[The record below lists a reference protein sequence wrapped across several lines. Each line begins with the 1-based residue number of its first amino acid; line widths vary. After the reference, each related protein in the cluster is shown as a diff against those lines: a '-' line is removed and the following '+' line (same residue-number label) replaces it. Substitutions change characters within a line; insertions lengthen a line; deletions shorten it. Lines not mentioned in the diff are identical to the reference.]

1 MNFLAELFE
10 SGVGYSAINTARS
23 ALSSI
28 LILPDNTTFGS
39 HPLASRL
46 LKGVFEL
53 RPALPKYQSIW
64 GITVVLNLLGSW
76 NIQNISLKHLTLK
89 LTMLLAL
96 TTSQRVQTLQVLNI
110 SNMTMRVNECVF
122 VIDSVLKT
130 TKAGKHLTNIRIQ
143 ALVDNKNLCPVEHL
157 KQYLDKTST
166 FCGLHS

>member
-1 MNFLAELFE
+1 MGILLTAVDGMNFLAELFQ
-10 SGVGYSAINTARS
+10 SGLGYSAISTARS

-28 LILPDNTTFGS
+28 LILLDNTTFGS
-39 HPLASRL
+39 HPLVSRL

-53 RPALPKYQSIW
+53 RPALPKYQNIW
-64 GITVVLNLLGSW
+64 DISVVLNLLGSW
-76 NIQNISLKHLTLK
+76 HIQNVCLKHLSLK

-130 TKAGKHLTNIRIQ
+130 TKPGKHLTNIQIQ
-143 ALVDNKNLCPVEHL
+143 ALVENKICVQWNI
-157 KQYLDKTST
+157 
-166 FCGLHS
+166 